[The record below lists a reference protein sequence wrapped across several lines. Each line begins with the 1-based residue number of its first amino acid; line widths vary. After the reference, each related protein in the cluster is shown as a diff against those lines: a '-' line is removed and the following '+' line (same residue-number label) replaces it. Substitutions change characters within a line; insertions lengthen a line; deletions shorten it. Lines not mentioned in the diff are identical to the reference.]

1 MLYKCPD
8 CLTEGEMEGKGTTL
22 SCKHCGKKYEL
33 TEYGFLEAHEG
44 ETKFDHV
51 PDWFAW
57 QRTCVREEIE
67 RGEYGLDV
75 PVDIYVLA
83 DTKKLYN
90 IGEGRLV
97 HSFEGFHLTGC
108 DGKLDYM
115 QKTLSSYSVNSDY
128 YWYEIGDMISI
139 GGGKMLYYCFPKV
152 TGDFVAKTRLAAEEL
167 YKIQKADRDTR
178 GKQ

>member
-1 MLYKCPD
+1 
-8 CLTEGEMEGKGTTL
+8 
-22 SCKHCGKKYEL
+22 
-33 TEYGFLEAHEG
+33 
-44 ETKFDHV
+44 
-51 PDWFAW
+51 
-57 QRTCVREEIE
+57 
-67 RGEYGLDV
+67 
-75 PVDIYVLA
+75 
-83 DTKKLYN
+83 
-90 IGEGRLV
+90 
-97 HSFEGFHLTGC
+97 
-108 DGKLDYM
+108 M

>member
-1 MLYKCPD
+1 MFPLIF
-8 CLTEGEMEGKGTTL
+8 T
-22 SCKHCGKKYEL
+22 
-33 TEYGFLEAHEG
+33 FLQ
-44 ETKFDHV
+44 T
-51 PDWFAW
+51 
-57 QRTCVREEIE
+57 Q
-67 RGEYGLDV
+67 
-75 PVDIYVLA
+75 
-83 DTKKLYN
+83 KKLYN

>member
-115 QKTLSSYSVNSDY
+115 QKNALFLQC
-128 YWYEIGDMISI
+128 
-139 GGGKMLYYCFPKV
+139 KL
-152 TGDFVAKTRLAAEEL
+152 RLL
-167 YKIQKADRDTR
+167 LVRDRGYDLHR
-178 GKQ
+178 RRKDALLLLP